1 MNWKKMK
8 GGKNLALTILLIL
21 FITEQPIIASDI
33 KNNPQK
39 QDYMDFISVIPKIV
53 SGFDIN
59 KGDIVLVQLWGENQ
73 DLSVSDIFAL
83 EIAKRGGVPV
93 KWQQSRE
100 FWERYFSE
108 VPAENLE
115 FPEGY
120 YDVFKPAV
128 AVIDILMHSPAPG
141 SGMPKEKRPYYG
153 QYIRKLFGALS
164 AKKYFIQ
171 VFAPTIENARDAGI
185 DPKVFEKS
193 LISAMD
199 IDCPVMK
206 RQCSI
211 LADRFSNADMVRIRT
226 GKGKMFECKLAG
238 RNWHKDDGT
247 GSVPCGEIYISPIE
261 SSGQGQILVPE
272 VYFDDKKYQNVVL
285 SFKDGKLIETSD
297 PEILS
302 RIKTF
307 PGDCDILAEF
317 GIGLNPKVT
326 GLVGYVPVDEK
337 MIGTV
342 HVAVGMNNLAGGQND
357 SPLHL
362 DFVLSPESVEI
373 NGKKMMEKGK
383 FSREI
388 QDILQ

>member
-1 MNWKKMK
+1 
-8 GGKNLALTILLIL
+8 
-21 FITEQPIIASDI
+21 
-33 KNNPQK
+33 
-39 QDYMDFISVIPKIV
+39 MDFISVIPKIV

-59 KGDIVLVQLWGENQ
+59 RGDIILVQLWGENQ
-73 DLSVSDIFAL
+73 DLPVSDKFAL

-100 FWERYFSE
+100 YLEKYFSE
-108 VPAENLE
+108 VPADKLE
-115 FPEGY
+115 FPEAY
-120 YDVFKPAV
+120 YDLFKPAV
-128 AVIDILMHSPAPG
+128 TVIDILMHSPAPG
-141 SGMPKEKRPYYG
+141 PGMPKEKRPYYG

-171 VFAPTIENARDAGI
+171 VFAPTIENARDAKM
-185 DPKVFEKS
+185 DPKVFEKA
-193 LISAMD
+193 LLTAMD
-199 IDCPVMK
+199 INYPAMK
-206 RQCSI
+206 RRCGV
-211 LADRFSNADMVRIRT
+211 LAYTFSDADMVRIRT
-226 GKGKMFECKLAG
+226 GNGKMFECKLAG

-261 SSGQGQILVPE
+261 NSGQGQILVPE
-272 VYFDDKKYQNVVL
+272 VYFDGKKYQNIVL
-285 SFKDGKLIETSD
+285 NFKDGKLVETSD
-297 PEILS
+297 PGILS

-362 DFVLSPESVEI
+362 DFVLFPESVEI
-373 NGKKMMEKGK
+373 NGKTVMEKGK

-388 QDILQ
+388 QDILE